1 MILMAQ
7 MSPLHIKKIIC
18 FLSRIN
24 PTSKL
29 QAIMVSTST
38 DFSAAQAASLMV
50 RIEGQGVRTPIAQ
63 IVTSFGGTSTSVPSA
78 SSVADIIPLNLDV
91 VHKRKNLKKIFGAF
105 PQSKFLH
112 VCQKIQERILKN

>member
-1 MILMAQ
+1 MTKNYSVITELNDINGADVT
-7 MSPLHIKKIIC
+7 PTL
-18 FLSRIN
+18 N

-50 RIEGQGVRTPIAQ
+50 RIEGQGVKTPIAQ

-91 VHKRKNLKKIFGAF
+91 VHNSPIQVFASVSEDTGKNFKKIEI
-105 PQSKFLH
+105 P
-112 VCQKIQERILKN
+112 